1 MRKAIFHF
9 LAIAMWMP
17 FRLAAADPDF
27 SSFFQGKDG
36 CFLLYDLKA
45 DKLVQRYNARRC
57 TLRVAPCSTFK
68 IALALMAFDKG
79 VLKDET
85 ITYKWDGVDRGN
97 PLWNRDVSA
106 ADWIRNSVVWYSQ
119 RITPQLGSVTIKDY
133 LARFDYGNEDISG
146 GLTNF
151 WLGSSLKISPD
162 EQIQFLKKLWRGKLP
177 ASRHAIE
184 LTRKIMYLETSPSGT
199 ALSGKTGSHVW
210 ETNAL
215 GWFVGHID
223 GPHGEYLFVVNYS
236 EENPPKLEA
245 SYPGLT
251 ARNISKEILTKLE
264 LY

>member
-1 MRKAIFHF
+1 MRMTIFHF
-9 LAIAMWMP
+9 LAIVLWFP
-17 FRLAAADPDF
+17 FRLAAAEPDF
-27 SSFFQGKDG
+27 SQYFQGKDG

-45 DKLVQRYNARRC
+45 DKVVQRYNPKRC
-57 TLRVAPCSTFK
+57 ALRVSPCSTFK
-68 IALALMAFDKG
+68 IALALMAFDKD

-85 ITYKWDGVDRGN
+85 TTYQWDGVDRGN

-119 RITPQLGSVTIKDY
+119 RIAPQLGSATIKDY
-133 LARFDYGNEDISG
+133 LAKFDYGNEDISG

-184 LTRKIMYLETSPSGT
+184 LTRKIMSLEISPSGT
-199 ALSGKTGSHVW
+199 ALSGKTGSHIF

-236 EENPPKLEA
+236 EENPPKRKD
-245 SYPGLT
+245 YPGLI
-251 ARNISKEILTKLE
+251 AENITKEILTKLE